1 MGVSSAVPPFRLNS
15 PFPSVQPWSRRS
27 SYKFANKRRTLRRQ
41 ILKNLPDLGQSPLKI
56 INFVANYSF
65 VCYGLLKGSKAIFR
79 KGVLHED
86 QPYQLKN
93 RKKIRDKCCFFFK
106 SNSSLAFPEL
116 DSDVAG
122 RLGTAEQFAVDGDR
136 LVAHG
141 EGHAKEGKG
150 EHRNSQHPEI
160 SRKNQTKILSTK
172 NETCR

>member
-1 MGVSSAVPPFRLNS
+1 MKINLISWKIEKNKFEINIVS
-15 PFPSVQPWSRRS
+15 
-27 SYKFANKRRTLRRQ
+27 
-41 ILKNLPDLGQSPLKI
+41 
-56 INFVANYSF
+56 
-65 VCYGLLKGSKAIFR
+65 
-79 KGVLHED
+79 
-86 QPYQLKN
+86 
-93 RKKIRDKCCFFFK
+93 FK

-141 EGHAKEGKG
+141 EGHAEEGKG

-172 NETCR
+172 RADDKA